1 MKISTVCA
9 AVAMGIAPLG
19 RLTFGEVPSMRF
31 MLALLYM
38 LATRG
43 LLVALGFLAVLAFAS
58 GSGGLTA
65 PVWWGLAVCSVGLM
79 DETL

>member
-1 MKISTVCA
+1 
-9 AVAMGIAPLG
+9 
-19 RLTFGEVPSMRF
+19 MRF